1 MARMASAR
9 SRKAPAM
16 SRKRALTVTALVV
29 AAVIAIAITL
39 IPRADDGPMT
49 VTAQFE
55 DTVGLYEGNPVAVL
69 GMPVGKVT
77 SIVPKGSY
85 VEVKLE
91 LGRDVDI
98 PADVQAVTVSTS
110 ILTDRHIELTPV
122 YRGGPTLKNG
132 DVLGLPRTRTPV
144 EFDRTLAM
152 VDKLSR
158 SLRGDGEG
166 HGPLADLFDIGA
178 QIATGNGPK
187 IKTTLDQLYQALR
200 LGSDNGAATKQDVQ
214 AIVAALAELTQAAA
228 DNDPAIREFGSNV
241 RQLSDILADENLGT
255 GTTGAKINQILDQ
268 ATSLLET
275 NRDGLKDTVGN
286 FKTVTAAVVDFR
298 RELAE
303 TLDIMP
309 MLATSVLNVIDQN
322 AGAVRLHALIDKL
335 FLNGQMMKEFCNLA
349 GIRDLGCATGTITDY
364 GPDFGVRILSD
375 GAFSLLQRMA
385 GVPQ

>member
-1 MARMASAR
+1 
-9 SRKAPAM
+9 M
-16 SRKRALTVTALVV
+16 SRTRALTITALVV
-29 AAVIAIAITL
+29 VAAIAITAFAL
-39 IPRADDGPMT
+39 IPRANDGPIT

-55 DTVGLYEGNPVAVL
+55 DTVGLYVGNPVAVL

-77 SIVPKGSY
+77 SIVPKGGY

-91 LGRDVDI
+91 VGRDVDI

-122 YRGGPTLKNG
+122 YRGGPKLKNG

-152 VDKLSR
+152 VDKLSH
-158 SLRGDGEG
+158 SLRGDGQG
-166 HGPLADLFDIGA
+166 HGPLADLFDVGS
-178 QIATGNGPK
+178 QIATGNGRK
-187 IKTTLDQLYQALR
+187 IEATLDQLYQALR
-200 LGSDNGAATKQDVQ
+200 LGADNGAATKQDIQ
-214 AIVAALAELTQAAA
+214 AIVAALAGLTQAAA
-228 DNDPAIREFGSNV
+228 DNDTAIRDFGSNV

-275 NRDGLKDTVGN
+275 NRDGLKDTVAN
-286 FKTVTAAVVDFR
+286 FKTVTGAVVDFR

-303 TLDIMP
+303 TLDLIP
-309 MLATSVLNVIDQN
+309 MLATNVLNVIDQN

-364 GPDFGVRILSD
+364 GPDFGVRTLSD
-375 GAFSLLQRMA
+375 GAFGLLERMA

>member
-1 MARMASAR
+1 MACAR
-9 SRKAPAM
+9 SRKAAAM
-16 SRKRALTVTALVV
+16 SRRRALIITALVAV
-29 AAVIAIAITL
+29 TAATAIAAFTV
-39 IPRADDGPMT
+39 IPHADDGPIT

-55 DTVGLYEGNPVAVL
+55 DTIGLYQGNPVAVL

-77 SIVPKGSY
+77 SIVPRGSY

-91 LGRDVDI
+91 VSRNVDI

-122 YRGGPTLKNG
+122 YRGGPRLKSG
-132 DVLGLPRTRTPV
+132 DVVGLPRTRTPV

-152 VDKLSR
+152 VHKLSG
-158 SLRGDGEG
+158 SLGGDGQG
-166 HGPLADLFDIGA
+166 HGPLADLLGIGT
-178 QIATGNGPK
+178 QIAQGNGPK
-187 IKTTLDQLYQALR
+187 IKATLDQLYQALR
-200 LGSDNGAATKQDVQ
+200 LGSDNGAATKKDIQ
-214 AIVAALAELTQAAA
+214 AIVAALAKLTQAAA
-228 DNDPAIREFGSNV
+228 DNDTEIRGFGSNV
-241 RQLSDILADENLGT
+241 RQISDILAEENLGT

-275 NRDGLKDTVGN
+275 NRDGLKNTVAN

-303 TLDIMP
+303 TLDVIP

-322 AGAVRLHALIDKL
+322 VGAVRLHALIDKL

-349 GIRDLGCATGTITDY
+349 GIKDLGCATGTITDY
-364 GPDFGVRILSD
+364 GPAFGVGVLSD
-375 GAFSLLQRMA
+375 GAFGLLQRMA

>member
-1 MARMASAR
+1 MIRT
-9 SRKAPAM
+9 
-16 SRKRALTVTALVV
+16 RALAVTALVV
-29 AAVIAIAITL
+29 IATIATAAFTL
-39 IPRADDGPMT
+39 IPRADDGPIT

-91 LGRDVDI
+91 VGRDVDI

-158 SLRGDGEG
+158 SLRGDGQG
-166 HGPLADLFDIGA
+166 HGPLADLFDVGS

-187 IKTTLDQLYQALR
+187 IKATLDQLNQALR
-200 LGSDNGAATKQDVQ
+200 LGSDNGAATKQDIQ

-228 DNDPAIREFGSNV
+228 DNDPAIRDFGSNI

-268 ATSLLET
+268 ATSLLAT
-275 NRDGLKDTVGN
+275 NRDGLKDTVTN

-349 GIRDLGCATGTITDY
+349 GIKDLGCATGTITDY
-364 GPDFGVRILSD
+364 GPDFGVRTLSD
-375 GAFSLLQRMA
+375 GAFGLLERMA

>member
-1 MARMASAR
+1 MARMACSR

-16 SRKRALTVTALVV
+16 SRRRALIVTALVAV
-29 AAVIAIAITL
+29 AAAIAAFTV
-39 IPRADDGPMT
+39 IPRGNDGPIT

-91 LGRDVDI
+91 VNRDVDV

-122 YRGGPTLKNG
+122 YRGGPKLKSG

-152 VDKLSR
+152 VHKLSR
-158 SLRGDGEG
+158 SLAGDGEG
-166 HGPLADLFDIGA
+166 HGPLADLLGLGA
-178 QIATGNGPK
+178 QIAKGNGPK
-187 IKTTLDQLYQALR
+187 IKATLDQLYQALR
-200 LGSDNGAATKQDVQ
+200 LGSDNGAATKKDIQ
-214 AIVAALAELTQAAA
+214 AIVAALAELTQSAA
-228 DNDPAIREFGSNV
+228 DNDTAIRGFGSNV
-241 RQLSDILADENLGT
+241 RQISDILAEEDLGT
-255 GTTGAKINQILDQ
+255 GTAGAKINEILDQ

-275 NRDGLKDTVGN
+275 NRGGLKDTVAN

-303 TLDIMP
+303 TLDVIP

-349 GIRDLGCATGTITDY
+349 GIKDLGCATGTITDY
-364 GPDFGVRILSD
+364 GPAFGVRVLSD
-375 GAFSLLQRMA
+375 GAFGLLERMA

>member
-1 MARMASAR
+1 
-9 SRKAPAM
+9 M
-16 SRKRALTVTALVV
+16 SRTRALNITALVV
-29 AAVIAIAITL
+29 VAAIAITAFAL
-39 IPRADDGPMT
+39 IPRANDGPIT

-55 DTVGLYEGNPVAVL
+55 DTVGLYVGNPVAVL

-77 SIVPKGSY
+77 SIVPKGGY

-91 LGRDVDI
+91 VGRDVDI

-122 YRGGPTLKNG
+122 YRGGPKLKNG

-152 VDKLSR
+152 VDKLSH
-158 SLRGDGEG
+158 SLRGDGQG
-166 HGPLADLFDIGA
+166 HGPLADLFDVGS

-187 IKTTLDQLYQALR
+187 IKATLDQLYQALR
-200 LGSDNGAATKQDVQ
+200 LGADNGAATKQDIQ
-214 AIVAALAELTQAAA
+214 AIVAALAGLTQAAA
-228 DNDPAIREFGSNV
+228 DNDTAIRDFGSNV

-275 NRDGLKDTVGN
+275 NRDGLKDTVAN
-286 FKTVTAAVVDFR
+286 FKTVTGAVVDFR

-303 TLDIMP
+303 ALDLIP
-309 MLATSVLNVIDQN
+309 MLATNVLNVIDQN

-364 GPDFGVRILSD
+364 GPDFGVRTLSD
-375 GAFSLLQRMA
+375 GAFGLLERMA

>member
-1 MARMASAR
+1 MARMAPAR
-9 SRKAPAM
+9 SRKGAAVRRM
-16 SRKRALTVTALVV
+16 RTLTITALVV
-29 AAVIAIAITL
+29 AGIAITAFSL
-39 IPRADDGPMT
+39 IPRANHGPMT

-55 DTVGLYEGNPVAVL
+55 DTIGLYAGNPVSVL

-77 SIVPKGSY
+77 GIVPKASY

-91 LGRDVDI
+91 IGKGVDI

-122 YRGGPTLKNG
+122 YRDGPKLKTG
-132 DVLGLPRTRTPV
+132 DVLGLARTRTPV

-158 SLRGDGEG
+158 ALRGDGQG

-178 QIATGNGPK
+178 QIASGNGPK
-187 IKTTLDQLYQALR
+187 IKATLDQLYQALH
-200 LGSDNGAATKQDVQ
+200 LGADNGAATKQDIQ

-228 DNDPAIREFGSNV
+228 NNDTAIRDFGSNM

-268 ATSLLET
+268 AASLLET
-275 NRDGLKDTVGN
+275 NRDGLKGTIAD
-286 FKTVTAAVVDFR
+286 FKTLTAAAVDYR

-303 TLDIMP
+303 TIDITP
-309 MLATSVLNVIDQN
+309 MLAANVYNAIDQN
-322 AGAVRLHALIDKL
+322 AGAIRLHALIDKL
-335 FLNGQMMKEFCNLA
+335 FLNSQMAKEICNLA
-349 GIRDLGCATGTITDY
+349 AMRDLRCATGTITDY
-364 GPDFGVRILSD
+364 GPDFGVKFLAD
-375 GAFSLLQRMA
+375 GVFGMLEQMA
-385 GVPQ
+385 GVR

>member
-1 MARMASAR
+1 MARMACAR

-16 SRKRALTVTALVV
+16 SRTCALTVTALVV
-29 AAVIAIAITL
+29 AAIAIAAFTL
-39 IPRADDGPMT
+39 IPRANDGPIT

-55 DTVGLYEGNPVAVL
+55 DTIGLYEGNPVAVL

-91 LGRDVDI
+91 VGRDVDI

-110 ILTDRHIELTPV
+110 ILTDRRIELTPV
-122 YRGGPTLKNG
+122 YRGGPKLKNG

-144 EFDRTLAM
+144 EFDRTLSM

-158 SLRGDGEG
+158 SLRGDGQG
-166 HGPLADLFDIGA
+166 HGPLADLFDVGS

-187 IKTTLDQLYQALR
+187 IKTTLDQLHQALR
-200 LGSDNGAATKQDVQ
+200 LGSDNGAATKQDIQ

-228 DNDPAIREFGSNV
+228 DNDPAIRDFGSNI

-275 NRDGLKDTVGN
+275 NRDRLKDTVTN

-375 GAFSLLQRMA
+375 GAFGLLERMA

>member
-1 MARMASAR
+1 
-9 SRKAPAM
+9 M
-16 SRKRALTVTALVV
+16 SRTRTLTVTALVIV
-29 AAVIAIAITL
+29 AAIAITAFSV
-39 IPRADDGPMT
+39 IPRANDGPIT

-77 SIVPKGSY
+77 RIVPKGGY

-91 LGRDVDI
+91 VGRDVAI
-98 PADVQAVTVSTS
+98 PADAQAVTVSTS

-122 YRGGPTLKNG
+122 YHGGPKLKNG

-158 SLRGDGEG
+158 SLRGDGQG

-187 IKTTLDQLYQALR
+187 IKATLDQLYQALR
-200 LGSDNGAATKQDVQ
+200 LGADNGATTKQNIQ
-214 AIVAALAELTQAAA
+214 EIVAALAELTQAAA
-228 DNDPAIREFGSNV
+228 DNDTAIRDFGSNV
-241 RQLSDILADENLGT
+241 RGLSDILADENLGT

-275 NRDGLKDTVGN
+275 NRDGLKDTVAN
-286 FKTVTAAVVDFR
+286 FKTVTGAVVDFR

-303 TLDIMP
+303 TLDLIP
-309 MLATSVLNVIDQN
+309 MLGTNVLNVIDSN
-322 AGAVRLHALIDKL
+322 AGALRVHALIDKL

-349 GIRDLGCATGTITDY
+349 GIKDLGCATGTITDY
-364 GPDFGVRILSD
+364 GPAFGVRVLSD
-375 GAFSLLQRMA
+375 GAFGLLERMA